1 MVKAG
6 WKPDEK
12 RLALCSYRSVD
23 LAAEHLIQAGKRT
36 ESGRIHIV
44 PGAVRGSLKRRHFC
58 VFIKPDGSNIDH
70 RHADMLGGAMVAGFG
85 LGHRQMD
92 GATHERD
99 SVAERMI
106 MGRNPAGK
114 RER

>member
-1 MVKAG
+1 MGVAAHGLLDQLRLEALANLFGTVAARAHKAH
-6 WKPDEK
+6 
-12 RLALCSYRSVD
+12 
-23 LAAEHLIQAGKRT
+23 AAIGQR
-36 ESGRIHIV
+36 
-44 PGAVRGSLKRRHFC
+44 F
-58 VFIKPDGSNIDH
+58 DH